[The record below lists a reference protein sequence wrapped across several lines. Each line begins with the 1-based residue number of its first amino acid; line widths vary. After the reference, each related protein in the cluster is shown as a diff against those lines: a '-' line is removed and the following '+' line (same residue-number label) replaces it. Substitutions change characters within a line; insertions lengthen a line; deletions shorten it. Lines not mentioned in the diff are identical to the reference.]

1 MTNHG
6 LLEITADKGAEDDI
20 RAIAEKAEVPIT
32 EVTAPAKDR
41 LGVWRILA
49 GTDKRQDVLDKLQRA
64 LGKQADWRIIILPVE
79 AVLPRPKKEPEPTEA
94 QSEKETREELYED
107 IARSAKGGTDFYLL
121 AALSAVVAAIGL
133 LTDNIAVVI
142 GAMVIAPLLGPNIA
156 FAYSTIL
163 GDKDLMLSATRT
175 NLSGVAITILVSA
188 GIGAVWPLDGDF
200 GHELIMRTTVGYDSM
215 ALALASGFAAALSM
229 TTGISTALVGVMVA
243 VALLPPAAALGIMLG
258 VDKIGPALG
267 AALLLAVNMICVS
280 LSAQITFIFK
290 GFGPRTWWQKRRARS
305 WGRLNL
311 IVLVSVL
318 AILAGLIYLR
328 RSHFG

>member
-1 MTNHG
+1 MNHG
-6 LLEITADKGAEDDI
+6 LLEITADKGAEDAI
-20 RAIAEKAEVPIT
+20 RTIADKAEVPIT

-41 LGVWRILA
+41 PGVWRILA
-49 GTDKRQDVLDKLQRA
+49 RSDKRQEVLDKLQRA
-64 LGKQADWRIIILPVE
+64 LGKKTDWQIVILPVD
-79 AVLPRPKKEPEPTEA
+79 AVLPRPPQEPEPTEA
-94 QSEKETREELYED
+94 QSDKETREELYED
-107 IARSAKGGTDFYLL
+107 IVGSATGGIDFYLL

-133 LTDNIAVVI
+133 MTDNIAVVI

-156 FAYSTIL
+156 FAYGTVL
-163 GDKDLMLSATRT
+163 GDKDLMISATKT
-175 NLSGVAITILVSA
+175 NLTGVAIAVVVSA
-188 GIGAVWPLDGDF
+188 VMGSIWPLDGNF
-200 GHELIMRTTVGYDSM
+200 GHELLTRTTVGYDSM

-229 TTGISTALVGVMVA
+229 TTGVSTALVGVMVA

-258 VDKIGPALG
+258 VQKIGPALG
-267 AALLLAVNMICVS
+267 AAMLLAVNMICVS

-311 IVLVSVL
+311 IVLISVL

-328 RSHFG
+328 RAHLG

>member
-6 LLEITADKGAEDDI
+6 LLEITADKSAEDDI

-163 GDKDLMLSATRT
+163 GDKDS
-175 NLSGVAITILVSA
+175 
-188 GIGAVWPLDGDF
+188 D
-200 GHELIMRTTVGYDSM
+200 
-215 ALALASGFAAALSM
+215 
-229 TTGISTALVGVMVA
+229 
-243 VALLPPAAALGIMLG
+243 ALG
-258 VDKIGPALG
+258 DQDQ
-267 AALLLAVNMICVS
+267 S
-280 LSAQITFIFK
+280 
-290 GFGPRTWWQKRRARS
+290 
-305 WGRLNL
+305 
-311 IVLVSVL
+311 
-318 AILAGLIYLR
+318 LR
-328 RSHFG
+328 RRHRHLGQRGHWRGLAARRRLRPRANHAHDRRL